1 MVHHAG
7 SLTFDVLGLIP
18 GLMDIR
24 DGHRSDSGLSHLPC
38 TQCLCSLQSWGP
50 HITLREGPITWIQ
63 KLFLF
68 PLSPSPRPALVPW
81 GSQQSG
87 VPGACRTRTFQAHA
101 HRQALLEAAEGTALT
116 LRLVD
121 FAALTFGA
129 RVMFVVLDCALE
141 EALLQRKGV
150 STRSRPSAASRTPA
164 ARSLPHPCSR
174 FALTLQLSHVSSP

>member
-50 HITLREGPITWIQ
+50 DITLRGQSPGSRNCSS
-63 KLFLF
+63 F
-68 PLSPSPRPALVPW
+68 PSAPLPDPPW
-81 GSQQSG
+81 F
-87 VPGACRTRTFQAHA
+87 PGAANSQGSRGRAGPRTFQAHA

-141 EALLQRKGV
+141 EALLQRKGM
-150 STRSRPSAASRTPA
+150 STRSRPSAASRTPS